1 MQLLFC
7 LSNAKVKRLELE
19 VAIRNHN
26 PKVFAGGDPLKSGK
40 GLSFDLLSLR
50 RDNPTRVFVDNSLCL
65 SACQFGYDDAFALT
79 HHELVGFDLF
89 QQGCD
94 QFANGPEITL
104 RTYGTVWREVV
115 CISCQKIQHLI
126 RVELLNQGAKEFLS
140 GKRRG

>member
-1 MQLLFC
+1 MLPTIEPPVCEQMSELKE
-7 LSNAKVKRLELE
+7 AKQAERSGVSGSGDNLQSFLEGAQ
-19 VAIRNHN
+19 V
-26 PKVFAGGDPLKSGK
+26 VSTK
-40 GLSFDLLSLR
+40 G
-50 RDNPTRVFVDNSLCL
+50 NC
-65 SACQFGYDDAFALT
+65 CQSAFALT

-126 RVELLNQGAKEFLS
+126 RVELLNQGAKEF
-140 GKRRG
+140 GVKRLTQIQRKCDS